1 MILDLEKK
9 SANADSASKIKEFR
23 DKVESELSFICHDLI
38 NVVEKNLLPITT
50 ANEAKVFYLKLV
62 GDYWRYLAEFAS
74 GDAKKTATTSCE
86 ATYLKAQE
94 LAKQLPVTHALRL
107 GLALN
112 LSVFYFEVV
121 GDPDK
126 ACDVAQQA
134 FDEGSDGLAA
144 LDEASRRESSK
155 IIAVLRDNL
164 MRWADAGL

>member
-1 MILDLEKK
+1 M
-9 SANADSASKIKEFR
+9 
-23 DKVESELSFICHDLI
+23 
-38 NVVEKNLLPITT
+38 
-50 ANEAKVFYLKLV
+50 
-62 GDYWRYLAEFAS
+62 
-74 GDAKKTATTSCE
+74 
-86 ATYLKAQE
+86 
-94 LAKQLPVTHALRL
+94 THALRL